1 MDYDLQSNTA
11 AAFWIRFV
19 LAVLATWRLSHLLA
33 SEDGPWE
40 ILARVRR
47 WLGDSVFGRMM
58 DCFGC
63 VSIWVAAPISF
74 FVLRRLP
81 ELFFCWLALS
91 GAAFMLERLH
101 PEPHAEP
108 IVIERI
114 AENRVEQTSE
124 TEKEESSHG
133 MLR

>member
-1 MDYDLQSNTA
+1 MFLPVTSTQPDPA
-11 AAFWIRFV
+11 IGFWARFV
-19 LAVLATWRLSHLLA
+19 LAVLATWRISHLLT

-40 ILARVRR
+40 ILARMRQ
-47 WLGDSVFGRMM
+47 WLGDSALGRLM

-63 VSIWVAAPISF
+63 VSMWVGAPISF

-91 GAAFMLERLH
+91 GAAFLLERMH
-101 PEPHAEP
+101 PEPL
-108 IVIERI
+108 VIEHM
-114 AENRVEQTSE
+114 SD
-124 TEKEESSHG
+124 TEKENSTHG

>member
-1 MDYDLQSNTA
+1 MDYALHSNTA

-19 LAVLATWRLSHLLA
+19 LAALATWRLSHLLA

-40 ILARVRR
+40 IFARLRR
-47 WLGDSVFGRMM
+47 WPGDSVFGRMM

-81 ELFFCWLALS
+81 DLFFCWLALS
-91 GAAFMLERLH
+91 AAAFLLERLH
-101 PEPHAEP
+101 PQPNP
-108 IVIERI
+108 DPVVIERI
-114 AENRVEQTSE
+114 SENAVEPISE
-124 TEKEESSHG
+124 SEKEDSSHG